1 MAPGKVSYRGTC
13 KLLSAIFING
23 VRHLGYTKAGGLSA
37 ANMLPFGETAI
48 MVEFGKGIDPVFH
61 SRVKALSQ
69 YLDNHAF
76 AGMVEYVAAFAS
88 VTVFYD
94 PVSITGD
101 MVIARLQAILAKL
114 EHEETSEARV
124 VEIPV
129 CYGGEFG
136 PDLDFVAQHNG
147 LTTDEVV
154 EIHTGG
160 RYLVYM
166 LGFAPG
172 FPYLGGMS
180 ERIAAPR
187 RQSPRP
193 AIPAGTVGI
202 AGMQTGMYPITTPG
216 GWQLIGRTA
225 VALFRPADNPPT
237 LLKSGDII
245 RFKAITPE
253 EYHTLKGAGK

>member
-1 MAPGKVSYRGTC
+1 
-13 KLLSAIFING
+13 
-23 VRHLGYTKAGGLSA
+23 
-37 ANMLPFGETAI
+37 
-48 MVEFGKGIDPVFH
+48 MVEFGQSIDPALH
-61 SRVKALSQ
+61 RKVKALSH
-69 YLDNHAF
+69 YLDQNEF
-76 AGMVEYVAAFAS
+76 TGLVEYVAAFAS

-94 PVSITGD
+94 PVRISGNA
-101 MVIARLQAILAKL
+101 VISCLETIVNKL
-114 EHEETSEARV
+114 ENSQTMEPRV

-136 PDLDFVAQHNG
+136 PDLDFVARHNG
-147 LTTDEVV
+147 LAAQDVID
-154 EIHTGG
+154 IHTGG
-160 RYLVYM
+160 QYLVYM

-216 GWQLIGRTA
+216 GWQLIGRTP
-225 VALFRPADNPPT
+225 VALFRPDDNPPT

-245 RFKAITPE
+245 RFRAISLQ
-253 EYHTLKGAGK
+253 EYQQVKGADT